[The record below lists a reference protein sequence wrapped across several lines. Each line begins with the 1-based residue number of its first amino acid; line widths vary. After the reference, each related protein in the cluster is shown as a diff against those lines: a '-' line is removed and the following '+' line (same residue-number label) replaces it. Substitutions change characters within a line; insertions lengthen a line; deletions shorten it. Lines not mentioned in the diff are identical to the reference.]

1 MLKLTVIVAMS
12 GTSYSLFS
20 VLSLGLAM
28 PILLKS
34 MPQEI
39 LAENFLG
46 RSEGRLLR
54 SNVTAITGVLQI
66 GEKNTTVTSLDV
78 FWLISLVVSLT

>member
-66 GEKNTTVTSLDV
+66 GEKNTTSLDV
-78 FWLISLVVSLT
+78 FRLILLVVSLT